1 MTEMRQ
7 LGLRPASWS
16 RMWLLQLDLLDRI
29 LGSAS
34 GRLRDP
40 GLLSSLSVPEFL
52 SSEKRRN
59 NSICFIGL
67 L

>member
-7 LGLRPASWS
+7 LGLRSASWS